1 MPEDDP
7 REELEELI
15 KLCEE
20 GHRPNDA
27 YEWAYSALDTVES
40 IMQTIED
47 MQGNDADAPTS
58 RQVRALENIYDAAR
72 RWLDKK

>member
-20 GHRPNDA
+20 GHRSDEG
-27 YEWAYSALDTVES
+27 YEWACSALNTAES

-47 MQGNDADAPTS
+47 MQENGRDAPTS
-58 RQVRALENIYDAAR
+58 GQERALENIYDAAR
-72 RWLDKK
+72 RWLDMK